1 MNEILSRL
9 KEPFASTEVKYRLG
23 NKYDDGRKALLFLYV
38 DARACQDRLD
48 EVLGAEGW
56 NTAMRIEPISGG
68 GAVAVCEL
76 TAIVDKQLIVR
87 TDCCEL
93 EKAADA
99 KGAASTA
106 FKRACAALGIGRYLY
121 NVGNIRIR
129 LDGGYFRGE
138 VLLADEFLPES
149 ERCGR
154 TEIEIRYS
162 DASSASY
169 EQPSVDNAPRSDAT
183 YPPDLKSAMELTITT
198 GNCKGKTIGE
208 VGSKS
213 VKSVGW
219 LIYNGTP
226 EEREAAKKAYN
237 YLTTAARTGFGT
249 SEVVSAS
256 TKTTIEDVDIPF

>member
-1 MNEILSRL
+1 
-9 KEPFASTEVKYRLG
+9 
-23 NKYDDGRKALLFLYV
+23 
-38 DARACQDRLD
+38 
-48 EVLGAEGW
+48 
-56 NTAMRIEPISGG
+56 MRIEPISGG

-76 TAIVDKQLIVR
+76 TAVVDNQSIVR
-87 TDCCEL
+87 TDCCEI
-93 EKAADA
+93 ENAADA

-121 NVGNIRIR
+121 NVGNIRVR

-138 VLLADEFLPES
+138 VLLADEFLPEG

-154 TEIEIRYS
+154 TEIEIRYADTS
-162 DASSASY
+162 TARY
-169 EQPSVDNAPRSDAT
+169 EPPSVDNTPRSDAT
-183 YPPDLKSAMELTITT
+183 YPPDLKSAMALTITT

-237 YLTTAARTGFGT
+237 YLTTAARAESGT
-249 SEVVSAS
+249 TEVIS
-256 TKTTIEDVDIPF
+256 TKAPTEDVDIPF